1 MSHDPPFST
10 YDDSKQERLHDTP
23 PSEKERMRLKH
34 RIREH
39 LATAMSPDNLS
50 TTRDKYDQA
59 LALLREVVECP
70 TKS

>member
-1 MSHDPPFST
+1 MTDLQT
-10 YDDSKQERLHDTP
+10 
-23 PSEKERMRLKH
+23 

-39 LATAMSPDNLS
+39 LETAMSPDNLT

-59 LALLREVVECP
+59 LALLREVVECR

>member
-1 MSHDPPFST
+1 MSADL
-10 YDDSKQERLHDTP
+10 KQ
-23 PSEKERMRLKH
+23 

-39 LATAMSPDNLS
+39 LAVAMSPDNLA

-59 LALLREVVECP
+59 LALLREVVECR